1 MGKKRVYQFRADLK
15 GIKPAMWRRFQV
27 SEKETMQELAERVMW
42 IFDFLEDNW
51 YSLTELSGDQFKRE
65 YKKKRKELQAT
76 GQDDDPKITPL
87 DPRMKNISYVME
99 KQRAADLKDWTP
111 NIVQPGQTRLKESQA
126 QAGSTFLFEYDLRAE
141 WEVKLK
147 LEKIVEE
154 DITSEKLP
162 RVLKGKGPGVMGA
175 IDIEDLKQMV
185 ADDLV
190 DMDDFDLE
198 DLNYAIK
205 GIE

>member
-1 MGKKRVYQFRADLK
+1 MVKKRVYQFRADLK

-27 SEKETMQELAERVMW
+27 SENETMQELALRVMW

-51 YSLTELSGDQFKRE
+51 YSLTELSGDQFKRD
-65 YKKKRKELQAT
+65 YHKKQKELQAA
-76 GQDDDPKITPL
+76 GQDAGPKITPL

-99 KQRAADLKDWTP
+99 KQSAADLKDWTP
-111 NIVQPGQTRLKESQA
+111 NIVKPGQTRLKESQA
-126 QAGSTFLFEYDLRAE
+126 QAGSTFLFEYDLHANQ
-141 WEVKLK
+141 EVKLK

-154 DITSEKLP
+154 DLADTKLP

-175 IDIEDLKQMV
+175 LDIEDLKQMV
-185 ADDLV
+185 EDDLV

>member
-1 MGKKRVYQFRADLK
+1 MVKKRIYQFRADLK

-27 SEKETMQELAERVMW
+27 SENETMQELARRVMW

-65 YKKKRKELQAT
+65 YKKKRKELQTA
-76 GQDDDPKITPL
+76 GQDAGPKITPL

-99 KQRAADLKDWTP
+99 KQSTADLKDWTP

-126 QAGSTFLFEYDLRAE
+126 QAGSTFLFEYDLHAD

-154 DITSEKLP
+154 DIDDAKLP

-175 IDIEDLKQMV
+175 LDIEDLKQMV

-190 DMDDFDLE
+190 DLDDFDLE